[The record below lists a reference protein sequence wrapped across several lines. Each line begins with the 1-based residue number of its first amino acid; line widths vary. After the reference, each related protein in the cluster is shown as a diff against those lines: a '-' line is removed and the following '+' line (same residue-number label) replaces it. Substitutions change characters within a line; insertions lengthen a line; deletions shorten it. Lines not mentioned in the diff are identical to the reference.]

1 VAGLL
6 IMGRE
11 AILRKHL
18 PAHEVA
24 FQVLE
29 GTNVRVNEFFRKP
42 LVGSQII
49 FIQKGGDFSHWVEQ
63 KGLSCR
69 LNYG

>member
-1 VAGLL
+1 MLFKMETAKGF
-6 IMGRE
+6 E
-11 AILRKHL
+11 
-18 PAHEVA
+18 
-24 FQVLE
+24 QVCQDLE
-29 GTNVRVNEFFRKP
+29 KAV
-42 LVGSQII
+42 VGSQII